1 MSKMEYMP
9 VDCLQVPKVLFQM
22 EKYKN
27 LSNTAKILYSL
38 FLDRLKFAV
47 QNGWVDHNGDLFV
60 VYPKSEMKKNL
71 NMTRYGV
78 DQAVQELVQVGK
90 LVRIIPNNGK
100 ANHFYINDIYE
111 NEMEEESMMTL
122 DRIMANMPL
131 EEREIIMDKMV
142 AASRDILGTIADMGY
157 LNEYET
163 PLTPMEERGYYDE
176 KGNLDID
183 AVEADGYE
191 FGMDLAFGVL
201 SIFDT
206 FEGNFSRAAIFI
218 ILAVIADSMDG
229 RAARFLGVG
238 GGEFGKEL
246 DSLCDL
252 GSFGVAPAILIYQ
265 YGMTDLGLLGK
276 LIASIFTICGAMRLA
291 RFNVNVGEIKGYFQG
306 MPIPAGACVLATYV
320 LSGYSFSTYFV
331 AILTFV
337 IGCIMY
343 SNVKFPDFKGKG
355 NPMFLPPVIVA
366 AAVGIYLLYVNLSA
380 WPFAAMF
387 TYSLAGIINCVY
399 AKMLNKQ

>member
-131 EEREIIMDKMV
+131 EEREIIMAPIRKFFKNTRTPRNPV
-142 AASRDILGTIADMGY
+142 EKLATRRFILGRRSSVSQVSALDVTA
-157 LNEYET
+157 
-163 PLTPMEERGYYDE
+163 E
-176 KGNLDID
+176 K
-183 AVEADGYE
+183 
-191 FGMDLAFGVL
+191 
-201 SIFDT
+201 
-206 FEGNFSRAAIFI
+206 I
-218 ILAVIADSMDG
+218 IL
-229 RAARFLGVG
+229 
-238 GGEFGKEL
+238 EF
-246 DSLCDL
+246 S
-252 GSFGVAPAILIYQ
+252 S
-265 YGMTDLGLLGK
+265 
-276 LIASIFTICGAMRLA
+276 R
-291 RFNVNVGEIKGYFQG
+291 
-306 MPIPAGACVLATYV
+306 
-320 LSGYSFSTYFV
+320 SG
-331 AILTFV
+331 
-337 IGCIMY
+337 
-343 SNVKFPDFKGKG
+343 
-355 NPMFLPPVIVA
+355 
-366 AAVGIYLLYVNLSA
+366 
-380 WPFAAMF
+380 
-387 TYSLAGIINCVY
+387 
-399 AKMLNKQ
+399 

>member
-90 LVRIIPNNGK
+90 LVRIIPNNRK

-142 AASRDILGTIADMGY
+142 AASRDILKTIVDMGY
-157 LNEYET
+157 LDEYDSE
-163 PLTPMEERGYYDE
+163 PMEGEEQEDFEDLEEEDFPTSGF
-176 KGNLDID
+176 
-183 AVEADGYE
+183 E
-191 FGMDLAFGVL
+191 FGMNLAFKYLHENEEDFKRVRRL
-201 SIFDT
+201 QQYLHRQYKDC
-206 FEGNFSRAAIFI
+206 SRKRYSI
-218 ILAVIADSMDG
+218 ILEALAYAIDYDKSFIYDLSMADKKLKKMYLEDFMEG
-229 RAARFLGVG
+229 FDYALY
-238 GGEFGKEL
+238 
-246 DSLCDL
+246 DSRYEENE
-252 GSFGVAPAILIYQ
+252 A
-265 YGMTDLGLLGK
+265 
-276 LIASIFTICGAMRLA
+276 
-291 RFNVNVGEIKGYFQG
+291 EE
-306 MPIPAGACVLATYV
+306 
-320 LSGYSFSTYFV
+320 
-331 AILTFV
+331 
-337 IGCIMY
+337 
-343 SNVKFPDFKGKG
+343 
-355 NPMFLPPVIVA
+355 
-366 AAVGIYLLYVNLSA
+366 
-380 WPFAAMF
+380 
-387 TYSLAGIINCVY
+387 
-399 AKMLNKQ
+399 

>member
-142 AASRDILGTIADMGY
+142 AASRDILKTIVDMGY
-157 LNEYET
+157 LDEYDSE
-163 PLTPMEERGYYDE
+163 PMEGEEQEGFEDLE
-176 KGNLDID
+176 EEDFPTSGF
-183 AVEADGYE
+183 E
-191 FGMDLAFGVL
+191 FGMNLAFKYLHENEEDFKRVRRL
-201 SIFDT
+201 QQYLHRQYKDC
-206 FEGNFSRAAIFI
+206 SRKRYSI
-218 ILAVIADSMDG
+218 ILEALAYAIDYDKSFIYDLSMADKKLKKMYLEDFMEG
-229 RAARFLGVG
+229 FDYALY
-238 GGEFGKEL
+238 
-246 DSLCDL
+246 DSRYEENE
-252 GSFGVAPAILIYQ
+252 A
-265 YGMTDLGLLGK
+265 
-276 LIASIFTICGAMRLA
+276 
-291 RFNVNVGEIKGYFQG
+291 EE
-306 MPIPAGACVLATYV
+306 
-320 LSGYSFSTYFV
+320 
-331 AILTFV
+331 
-337 IGCIMY
+337 
-343 SNVKFPDFKGKG
+343 
-355 NPMFLPPVIVA
+355 
-366 AAVGIYLLYVNLSA
+366 
-380 WPFAAMF
+380 
-387 TYSLAGIINCVY
+387 
-399 AKMLNKQ
+399 